1 MHIAEGF
8 LPITHCAFWT
18 AVSLPSAW
26 DSVRQLRRPE
36 LRARRLLLDEPT
48 AGLDHRGAEALLTA
62 LDERSASGMAIVFAT
77 HNSDLAL
84 RWANRAMVLEE
95 GHPLAEG
102 APADILQ
109 DESLCLHAGIRQPTV
124 FEIGKRLRHRFGAG
138 SAGNSPASPSQ
149 LADWLAAALAIREGA
164 PQ

>member
-1 MHIAEGF
+1 
-8 LPITHCAFWT
+8 
-18 AVSLPSAW
+18 V
-26 DSVRQLRRPE
+26 
-36 LRARRLLLDEPT
+36 LLLDEPT

-62 LDERSASGMAIVFAT
+62 LDERSASGMAIIFAT

-84 RWANRAMVLEE
+84 QWANRAMILEE
-95 GHPLAEG
+95 GRPLAEG

-109 DESLCLHAGIRQPTV
+109 DESLCLRAGIRQPTV
-124 FEIGKRLRHRFGAG
+124 FEIGKRLRHRFGTG
-138 SAGNSPASPSQ
+138 SNGNFPTSPSQ